1 MSFKIF
7 LLTITFIILTKS
19 NIIIRSPKE
28 LLDKFGS
35 KNKIN
40 NLKLNRWYN

>member
-7 LLTITFIILTKS
+7 ILTIALIILAKS

-28 LLDKFGS
+28 LIEKFGS
-35 KNKIN
+35 KNKN
-40 NLKLNRWYN
+40 NKFNII